1 MARLRSPAWG
11 EGHPPTP
18 NVCRRARLGPR
29 APRGPVPASSLWATK
44 RPGRACPEPVAA
56 REARRAS
63 GPWLTPTAPWARRLF
78 GIKCAKCQVG
88 FSSSDL
94 VMRARDSVYHIEC
107 FRCSVCSRQLLP
119 GDEFSLREHELLC
132 RADHGLLLERAA
144 AGSPRSPGPLPGARG
159 LHLPGKPRAPGPA
172 PPAPL

>member
-1 MARLRSPAWG
+1 MGW
-11 EGHPPTP
+11 EGGTRPRVPDSGP
-18 NVCRRARLGPR
+18 CVDARRAR
-29 APRGPVPASSLWATK
+29 
-44 RPGRACPEPVAA
+44 
-56 REARRAS
+56 
-63 GPWLTPTAPWARRLF
+63 ARRLF
-78 GIKCAKCQVG
+78 GIKCAQCQVG

-159 LHLPGKPRAPGPA
+159 GLHLPGKPLSGPA
-172 PPAPL
+172 GLCRGRGMYEWVADRRRASDGKPVGKVACAGNPAMCLRVLGGKIICM